1 MAGQVTLE
9 IPVTGMH
16 CAACVG
22 RVQHAVEGEGV
33 SSAVVNLMTNS
44 ATVVFDP
51 AVVPPET
58 LVERIKSTGYG
69 ASLPVG
75 TQTDLERQEEQD
87 RARREEYLDYRRKG
101 IVSLAIGAAVMLVP
115 MRVAMA
121 QPLWPWAQLVITSAV
136 MLWAGRTFYSRAWT
150 AARHGS
156 ADMNTLIA
164 VGTGS
169 AYLYSLAAT
178 VAPQAF
184 TSHGVAPSLYYEAV
198 IIIIA
203 LILVGNALEARAK
216 GETAGAIRRLID
228 LQPRTARV
236 LRNLQEL
243 DVPIGELVSGD
254 IVIVRPGERIPVDGA
269 VTKGSSNV
277 DESMLT
283 GEPMPVTKNAGDKV
297 TGGTINLTGAF
308 RFRATT
314 LGASSVLARIVK
326 MMREAQGTRAPVQR
340 LADRISS
347 VFVPIVIVIAAIT
360 FTVWFFAAG
369 EGSFVRALAASV
381 AVLIIACPCAMG
393 LAVPT
398 AVMVATGKGAQLGV
412 LIKGGAALE
421 RASEITTVVLD
432 KTGTV
437 TAGKPAITDVV
448 IGPLATLDET
458 AMLQLAASLE
468 ANSEHPL
475 AAAIVAHAKGRGIKT
490 SKAGSFESV
499 TGRGAMGVIDGH
511 SVVAGNATMMED
523 WSVDAAP
530 LAADADRLTGEAKTV
545 VFVGVDG
552 RLAALVA
559 IADPIKPTSVEA
571 VRRLRALGLDV
582 VMLTGDQPRTA
593 HAIASAA
600 GIDRVV
606 AGVLPEGKRDE
617 IRRLQGEGRVV
628 AMIGDGINDA
638 PALAQADVGI
648 AIGTGS
654 DIAIEAGD
662 ITLMRGDLRAA
673 VQAIELARAT
683 MRTMRQNLFWAFIY
697 NSIGIPLA
705 AGALYPAFGILLSP
719 IIASAAMAMSSV
731 SVVTNSLRLRRFQA
745 SI

>member
-44 ATVVFDP
+44 ATVTYDP
-51 AVVPPET
+51 AVATPES

-75 TQTDLERQEEQD
+75 TQTDAERQEEQD

-115 MRVAMA
+115 MRLAMRT
-121 QPLWPWAQLVITSAV
+121 PVWPWAQLVITSAV
-136 MLWAGRTFYSRAWT
+136 MLWAGRMFYSRAWT

-178 VAPQAF
+178 VAPSAF

-269 VTKGSSNV
+269 VTNGSSNV

-308 RFRATT
+308 RFKATT

-347 VFVPIVIVIAAIT
+347 VFVPVVIVIAAIT
-360 FTVWFFAAG
+360 FTIWFFAAG

-448 IGPLATLDET
+448 IAPLATLDET

-499 TGRGAMGVIDGH
+499 TGRGAMGVIDGQ

-523 WSVDAAP
+523 SSVDASP

-673 VQAIELARAT
+673 VHAIELARAT

-697 NSIGIPLA
+697 NSVGIPLA

-745 SI
+745 SK

>member
-1 MAGQVTLE
+1 MASQVTLE

-44 ATVVFDP
+44 ATVAFDP
-51 AVVPPET
+51 AVVKPEA

-75 TQTDLERQEEQD
+75 TQTDAERQEEQD
-87 RARREEYLDYRRKG
+87 QSRRAEYLDYRNKG
-101 IVSLAIGAAVMLVP
+101 IVSLATGIAVMLVP
-115 MRVAMA
+115 MSVAMTTPA
-121 QPLWPWAQLVITSAV
+121 WPWIQLAVTSAI
-136 MLWAGRTFYSRAWT
+136 MLWAGRAFYSRAWM

-164 VGTGS
+164 IGTGS

-178 VAPQAF
+178 IAPQAF
-184 TSHGVAPSLYYEAV
+184 TANGVAPSLYYEAV

-236 LRNLQEL
+236 LRNLQEI
-243 DVPIGELVSGD
+243 DVPISEVASGD
-254 IVIVRPGERIPVDGA
+254 VVVVRPGERIPVDGVVA
-269 VTKGSSNV
+269 KGTSSV

-283 GEPMPVTKNAGDKV
+283 GEPMPVTKNTGDRV

-308 RFRATT
+308 RFKATT

-340 LADRISS
+340 LADKISS
-347 VFVPIVIVIAAIT
+347 VFVPTVIGIALVT
-360 FTVWFFAAG
+360 FVVWYFAGG
-369 EGSFVRALAASV
+369 EGSFVRALAAAV
-381 AVLIIACPCAMG
+381 AVMIIACPCAMG

-421 RASEITTVVLD
+421 RASEVTTVVLD
-432 KTGTV
+432 KTGTI
-437 TAGKPAITDVV
+437 TEGKPAVTDTVMAAGAA
-448 IGPLATLDET
+448 IDET
-458 AMLQLAASLE
+458 VMLKLAASLE
-468 ANSEHPL
+468 ASSEHPL
-475 AAAIVAHAKGRGIKT
+475 GAAIVAHAKGKGITLSKT
-490 SKAGSFESV
+490 GSFESV
-499 TGRGAMGVIDGH
+499 TGRGAMGVIDGRA
-511 SVVAGNATMMED
+511 VIAGNAGMMED
-523 WSVDAAP
+523 WSIDAAL
-530 LAADADRLTGEAKTV
+530 LASEAVRLNEQAKTV
-545 VFVGVDG
+545 VFIGVDG
-552 RLAALVA
+552 KLAGLLA
-559 IADPIKPTSVEA
+559 IADPIKATSVEA
-571 VRRLRALGLDV
+571 IGKLRALNLRV

-593 HAIASAA
+593 NAIAKAA
-600 GIDRVV
+600 GIDDVV
-606 AGVLPEGKRDE
+606 AGVMPDGKRDE
-617 IRRLQGEGRVV
+617 VKRLQSLGQVV
-628 AMIGDGINDA
+628 AMVGDGINDA

-683 MRTMRQNLFWAFIY
+683 MRTMRQNLFWAFVY
-697 NSIGIPLA
+697 NSVGIPLA
-705 AGALYPAFGILLSP
+705 AGVLYPAFGILLSP

-731 SVVTNSLRLRRFQA
+731 SVVTNSLRLRRFHA